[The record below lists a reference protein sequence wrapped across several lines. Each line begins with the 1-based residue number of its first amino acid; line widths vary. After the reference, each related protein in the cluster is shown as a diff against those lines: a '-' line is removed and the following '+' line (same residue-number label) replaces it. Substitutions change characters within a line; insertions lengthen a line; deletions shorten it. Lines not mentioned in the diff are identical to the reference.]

1 MKLNETNKKIIDAII
16 QKAEKV
22 CPNSL
27 ALIGV
32 YGSVVTGETHSKS
45 DLDLLIVI
53 TDDKGLKLTS
63 QFILNDT
70 QIGYDIYCMRWD
82 DLINISQ
89 CNNAR
94 HMSKLLDSKIV
105 YVKDDVIYKKFC
117 QLRKKARQLLKSKEI
132 LKSAEESLK
141 NAKISYANANLH
153 SQLGLVRMDAFN
165 AINDLLNS
173 VMLYRHTYFKRGV
186 KRTVE
191 ELKQQKVG
199 QSFIN
204 NMKKVSDSKDISE
217 IRTCLHDMILYV
229 EKLIKKTDKKT
240 SSPKKLSSQLTGT
253 YEEMYSN
260 WKNKM
265 QDAATRNDTLSSF
278 MGLCS
283 FAEMLKEI
291 SSIVDIGKVD
301 VLNEYNP
308 DCLDD
313 NVKLYNKYLEKYKQ
327 IYKKFKIKVNEFKNV
342 DDFAEDYLRK
352 E

>member
-217 IRTCLHDMILYV
+217 IRT
-229 EKLIKKTDKKT
+229 
-240 SSPKKLSSQLTGT
+240 
-253 YEEMYSN
+253 
-260 WKNKM
+260 
-265 QDAATRNDTLSSF
+265 
-278 MGLCS
+278 
-283 FAEMLKEI
+283 
-291 SSIVDIGKVD
+291 
-301 VLNEYNP
+301 
-308 DCLDD
+308 
-313 NVKLYNKYLEKYKQ
+313 
-327 IYKKFKIKVNEFKNV
+327 
-342 DDFAEDYLRK
+342 
-352 E
+352 

>member
-1 MKLNETNKKIIDAII
+1 MKLNATNKKIIDAVIK
-16 QKAEKV
+16 KAEKV

-32 YGSVVTGETHSKS
+32 GGSVASGDTYPKS
-45 DLDLLIVI
+45 DLDLLILI

-63 QFILNDT
+63 QFVLNDT
-70 QIGYDIYCMRWD
+70 QIGYDIYCTRWD

-89 CNNAR
+89 CNNVR
-94 HMSKLLDSKIV
+94 RMSKLVDSKIV
-105 YVKDDVIYKKFC
+105 YVKDDAIYKKFC
-117 QLRKKARQLLKSKEI
+117 QLRGKARQLLKSKET
-132 LKSAEESLK
+132 LKKAEESLK

-173 VMLYRHTYFKRGV
+173 VMLYHHTYFKKGV
-186 KRTVE
+186 KKIVE

-204 NMKKVSDSKDISE
+204 NMKKVSKSKDISE

-229 EKLIKKTDKKT
+229 EKLIQKTDKKT
-240 SSPKKLSSQLTGT
+240 SSRKKISSQLTGT

-278 MGLCS
+278 MTICA
-283 FAEMLKEI
+283 FTEMLKEI

-327 IYKKFKIKVNEFKNV
+327 VCKKFKIKVNEFKNV
-342 DDFAEDYLRK
+342 DDFVRDYLHLK
-352 E
+352 